1 MRTSTII
8 GIILI
13 AFGIIALA
21 YQGFTYKDRET
32 VLDVGPIKATAE
44 TEKTVPISPII
55 GGVAVVSGII
65 LLLAGTRKV

>member
-1 MRTSTII
+1 VRTSTII